1 MFQIRRVDI
10 LEDAGQSLSPL
21 LDIGQIEGAFVMGV
35 GLWTSEKI
43 TVMCAISY
51 TNCLKFYFNH
61 IQKPAL

>member
-1 MFQIRRVDI
+1 MDI

-43 TVMCAISY
+43 TVSLGSF
-51 TNCLKFYFNH
+51 LKKKIPYQPFL
-61 IQKPAL
+61 PSTV